1 MSRKHLLPTTKRA
14 KRSSSNHLSANNTPQ
29 ADTKTMADEQYQSF
43 SDDEEE
49 VFERWRCQVDKGQ
62 TPQRIDKYLS
72 EHMPGTSRNRIQ
84 NAAEAGNVW
93 ANGKPVASNYKVKP
107 LDIVQVLLDHEPH
120 DYSIRPENIPLNIVY
135 EDADLLVVNKPAG
148 LVVHPGHGNYEHT
161 LLNALA
167 YYFAE
172 SAKANGQT
180 PLDMNDPSIGLVH
193 RIDKD
198 TSGLLLIAKT
208 PEAKANLAHQFFEHT
223 TERTYNALV
232 WGTFAEDSGTIE
244 GALARDNRDRT
255 IYKVWNIEDNPNAKE
270 AITHW
275 RVLERYPYV
284 TLVECR
290 LETGRTHQIRV
301 HMKHIGHPL
310 FADEKYGGME
320 ILKGLRTQKY
330 RQYIQNC
337 FDLCPRQVLHAKTL
351 GFTHPRTGERMF
363 FDSLWPDDMTRLIDK
378 WRHYEPNTLC

>member
-1 MSRKHLLPTTKRA
+1 MSG
-14 KRSSSNHLSANNTPQ
+14 
-29 ADTKTMADEQYQSF
+29 
-43 SDDEEE
+43 
-49 VFERWRCQVDKGQ
+49 FERYSCTVDKGQ
-62 TPQRIDKYLS
+62 TPVRVDKYLS

-84 NAAEAGNVW
+84 QAAEAGNILV
-93 ANGKPVASNYKVKP
+93 NEQPVASNYKVKP
-107 LDIVQVLLDHEPH
+107 LDLVQVMLDHEPI
-120 DYSIRPENIPLNIVY
+120 DFTIQPENIPLEVVY
-135 EDADLLVVNKPAG
+135 EDADVLVINKPAG

-167 YYFAE
+167 YYFQ
-172 SAKANGQT
+172 QT
-180 PLDMNDPSIGLVH
+180 QAHLDINNPEIGLVH

-208 PEAKANLAHQFFEHT
+208 PEAKTNLGKQFFDHT

-232 WGTFAEDSGTIE
+232 WGTFTEESGTIT
-244 GALARDNRDRT
+244 GALARDTRDRT
-255 IYKVWNIEDNPNAKE
+255 IYRIYDLDENPNAKE

-275 RVLERYPYV
+275 RVLERFPYV

-290 LETGRTHQIRV
+290 LETGRPHQIRV
-301 HMKHIGHPL
+301 HMKSIGHPL

-330 RQYIQNC
+330 SQYIHNC
-337 FDLCPRQVLHAKTL
+337 FALCPRQVLHAKTL

-363 FDSLWPDDMTRLIDK
+363 FDSPWPADIEALIDK
-378 WRHYEPNTLC
+378 WRNYQPNTLL

>member
-1 MSRKHLLPTTKRA
+1 M
-14 KRSSSNHLSANNTPQ
+14 
-29 ADTKTMADEQYQSF
+29 DIEQ
-43 SDDEEE
+43 EELW
-49 VFERWRCQVDKGQ
+49 ERWRCEVDKGQ
-62 TPQRIDKYLS
+62 SKERVDKYLA
-72 EHMPGTSRNRIQ
+72 EHMTNTSRNRIQ
-84 NAAEAGNVW
+84 TAADAGNVW
-93 ANGKPVASNYKVKP
+93 VNGAPVASNYRVKP
-107 LDIVQVLLDHEPH
+107 GDIIQVLLDHEPH
-120 DYSIRPENIPLNIVY
+120 DYTITPENIPIDIVY
-135 EDADLLVVNKPAG
+135 EDEDVLVLNKPAG

-167 YYFAE
+167 YYFQG
-172 SAKANGQT
+172 KI
-180 PLDMNDPSIGLVH
+180 DMNDPSIGLVH

-208 PEAKANLAHQFFEHT
+208 PEAKTNLGRQFFDHT

-232 WGTFAEDSGTIE
+232 WGTFAEESGTIE

-255 IYKVWNIEDNPNAKE
+255 IYRVWDLEECPQAKE

-275 RVLERYPYV
+275 RVLERFPYV

-310 FADEKYGGME
+310 FCDEKYGGCE

-330 RQYIQNC
+330 KQFVENC
-337 FDLCPRQVLHAKTL
+337 FALCPRQVLHAKTL
-351 GFTHPRTGERMF
+351 GFTHPRTGERLF
-363 FDSLWPDDMTRLIDK
+363 FDSQWPEDMRGLIDK
-378 WRHYEPNTLC
+378 WRSYVPNTMG

>member
-1 MSRKHLLPTTKRA
+1 MS
-14 KRSSSNHLSANNTPQ
+14 
-29 ADTKTMADEQYQSF
+29 
-43 SDDEEE
+43 EEIVDIE
-49 VFERWRCQVDKGQ
+49 SEELWERWRCEVDKGQ
-62 TPQRIDKYLS
+62 GKERVDKYLA
-72 EHMPGTSRNRIQ
+72 EHMTNTSRNRIQ
-84 NAAEAGNVW
+84 TTADAGNVW
-93 ANGKPVASNYKVKP
+93 VNGKPVASNYRVKP
-107 LDIVQVLLDHEPH
+107 GDVIQVLLDHEPH
-120 DYSIRPENIPLNIVY
+120 DYTITPENIPLDIVY
-135 EDADLLVVNKPAG
+135 EDDDLLVVNKPAG

-167 YYFAE
+167 YYFGE
-172 SAKANGQT
+172 K
-180 PLDMNDPSIGLVH
+180 LDMNDPSIGLVH

-208 PEAKANLAHQFFEHT
+208 PEAKANLARQFFDHT

-232 WGTFAEDSGTIE
+232 WGTFKEQSGTIE

-255 IYKVWNIEDNPNAKE
+255 IYKVWDIEECPQAKE

-275 RVLERYPYV
+275 RVLEQFPYV

-310 FADEKYGGME
+310 FCDEKYGGCE

-330 RQYIQNC
+330 RQYIENC
-337 FDLCPRQVLHAKTL
+337 FALCPRQVLHAKTL
-351 GFTHPRTGERMF
+351 GFTHPRTGERLF
-363 FDSLWPDDMTRLIDK
+363 FDSQWPADMMALINK
-378 WRHYEPNTLC
+378 WRAYEPNVLT

>member
-1 MSRKHLLPTTKRA
+1 MSG
-14 KRSSSNHLSANNTPQ
+14 
-29 ADTKTMADEQYQSF
+29 
-43 SDDEEE
+43 
-49 VFERWRCQVDKGQ
+49 FERYSCTVDRGQ
-62 TPQRIDKYLS
+62 APIRVDKYLS

-84 NAAEAGNVW
+84 QAAEAGNILV
-93 ANGKPVASNYKVKP
+93 NEQPVASNYKVKP
-107 LDIVQVLLDHEPH
+107 LDLVQVMLDHEPI
-120 DYSIRPENIPLNIVY
+120 DFTILPENIPLEVVY
-135 EDADLLVVNKPAG
+135 EDEDVLVINKPAG

-167 YYFAE
+167 YYFQ
-172 SAKANGQT
+172 QT
-180 PLDMNDPSIGLVH
+180 QAHLDINNPEIGLVH

-208 PEAKANLAHQFFEHT
+208 PEAKTNLGKQFFDHT

-232 WGTFAEDSGTIE
+232 WGTFTEESGTIT
-244 GALARDNRDRT
+244 GALARDTRDRT
-255 IYKVWNIEDNPNAKE
+255 IYRIYDLEENPNAKE

-275 RVLERYPYV
+275 RVMERFPYV

-301 HMKHIGHPL
+301 HMKSIGHPL

-330 RQYIQNC
+330 SQYIHNC
-337 FDLCPRQVLHAKTL
+337 FALCPRQVLHAKTL

-363 FDSLWPDDMTRLIDK
+363 FDSPWPADIEALIDK
-378 WRHYEPNTLC
+378 WRNYQPNTLL

>member
-1 MSRKHLLPTTKRA
+1 MVL
-14 KRSSSNHLSANNTPQ
+14 
-29 ADTKTMADEQYQSF
+29 EQE
-43 SDDEEE
+43 DIW
-49 VFERWRCQVDKGQ
+49 ERWRCEVDKGQ
-62 TPQRIDKYLS
+62 APTRVDKYLA
-72 EHMPGTSRNRIQ
+72 EHMTNTSRNRIQ
-84 NAAEAGNVW
+84 TAADAGNVW

-107 LDIVQVLLDHEPH
+107 GDIIQVLLDHEPH
-120 DYSIRPENIPLNIVY
+120 DYTITPENIPLDIVY
-135 EDADLLVVNKPAG
+135 EDEDVLVVNKPAG

-167 YYFAE
+167 FYFGE
-172 SAKANGQT
+172 KI
-180 PLDMNDPSIGLVH
+180 DMNDPSIGLVH

-208 PEAKANLAHQFFEHT
+208 PEAKANLGKQFFDHT

-232 WGTFAEDSGTIE
+232 WGTFKEESGTIE

-255 IYKVWNIEDNPNAKE
+255 IYKVWSLEDCPQAKE

-275 RVLERYPYV
+275 RVLERFPYV
-284 TLVECR
+284 TLVECV

-310 FADEKYGGME
+310 FCDEKYGGKE

-330 RQYIQNC
+330 KQYIENC
-337 FDLCPRQVLHAKTL
+337 FALCPRQVLHARTL
-351 GFTHPRTGERMF
+351 GFTHPRTGERMH
-363 FDSLWPDDMTRLIDK
+363 FDSQWPQDMTMLINK
-378 WRHYEPNTLC
+378 WRNYETNTLG

>member
-1 MSRKHLLPTTKRA
+1 MSG
-14 KRSSSNHLSANNTPQ
+14 
-29 ADTKTMADEQYQSF
+29 
-43 SDDEEE
+43 
-49 VFERWRCQVDKGQ
+49 FERYSCTVDRGQ
-62 TPQRIDKYLS
+62 APIRVDKYLS

-84 NAAEAGNVW
+84 QAAEAGNILV
-93 ANGKPVASNYKVKP
+93 NEQPVASNYKVKP
-107 LDIVQVLLDHEPH
+107 LDLVQVMLDHEPI
-120 DYSIRPENIPLNIVY
+120 DFTILPENIPLEVVY
-135 EDADLLVVNKPAG
+135 EDADVLVINKPAG

-167 YYFAE
+167 YYFQ
-172 SAKANGQT
+172 QT
-180 PLDMNDPSIGLVH
+180 QAHLDINNPEIGLVH

-198 TSGLLLIAKT
+198 ASGLLLIAKT
-208 PEAKANLAHQFFEHT
+208 PEAKTNLGKQFFDHT

-232 WGTFAEDSGTIE
+232 WGTFTEESGTIT
-244 GALARDNRDRT
+244 GALARDTRDRT
-255 IYKVWNIEDNPNAKE
+255 IYRIYDLDENPNAKE

-275 RVLERYPYV
+275 RVLERFPYV

-301 HMKHIGHPL
+301 HMKSIGHPL

-330 RQYIQNC
+330 SQYIHNC
-337 FDLCPRQVLHAKTL
+337 FALCPRQVLHAKTL

-363 FDSLWPDDMTRLIDK
+363 FDSPWPADIEALIDK
-378 WRHYEPNTLC
+378 WRNYQPNTLL

>member
-1 MSRKHLLPTTKRA
+1 MD
-14 KRSSSNHLSANNTPQ
+14 
-29 ADTKTMADEQYQSF
+29 DTLDIEQ
-43 SDDEEE
+43 EELW
-49 VFERWRCQVDKGQ
+49 ERWRCEVDKGQ
-62 TPQRIDKYLS
+62 SKERVDKYLA
-72 EHMPGTSRNRIQ
+72 EHMTNTSRNRIQ
-84 NAAEAGNVW
+84 TAADAGNVW
-93 ANGKPVASNYKVKP
+93 VNGAPVASNYRVKP
-107 LDIVQVLLDHEPH
+107 GDIIQVLLDHEPH
-120 DYSIRPENIPLNIVY
+120 DYTITPENIPIDIVY
-135 EDADLLVVNKPAG
+135 EDEDVLVLNKPAG

-167 YYFAE
+167 YYFQG
-172 SAKANGQT
+172 KI
-180 PLDMNDPSIGLVH
+180 DMNDPSIGLVH

-208 PEAKANLAHQFFEHT
+208 PEAKTNLGRQFFDHT

-232 WGTFAEDSGTIE
+232 WGTFTEESGTIE

-255 IYKVWNIEDNPNAKE
+255 IYRVWDLEECPQAKE

-275 RVLERYPYV
+275 RVLERFPYV

-310 FADEKYGGME
+310 FCDEKYGGCE

-330 RQYIQNC
+330 KQFVENC
-337 FDLCPRQVLHAKTL
+337 FALCPRQVLHAKTL
-351 GFTHPRTGERMF
+351 GFTHPRTGERLF
-363 FDSLWPDDMTRLIDK
+363 FDSQWPEDMRGLIDK
-378 WRHYEPNTLC
+378 WRSYVPNTMG

>member
-1 MSRKHLLPTTKRA
+1 MSG
-14 KRSSSNHLSANNTPQ
+14 
-29 ADTKTMADEQYQSF
+29 
-43 SDDEEE
+43 
-49 VFERWRCQVDKGQ
+49 FERYSCTVDKGQ
-62 TPQRIDKYLS
+62 APVRVDKYLS

-84 NAAEAGNVW
+84 QAAEAGNILV
-93 ANGKPVASNYKVKP
+93 NEQPVASNYKVKP
-107 LDIVQVLLDHEPH
+107 LDLVQVMLDHEPI
-120 DYSIRPENIPLNIVY
+120 DFTIQPENIPLEVVY
-135 EDADLLVVNKPAG
+135 EDADVLVINKPAG

-167 YYFAE
+167 YYFQ
-172 SAKANGQT
+172 QT
-180 PLDMNDPSIGLVH
+180 QAHLDINNPEIGLVH

-208 PEAKANLAHQFFEHT
+208 PEAKTNLGKQFFDHT

-232 WGTFAEDSGTIE
+232 WGTFTEESGTIT
-244 GALARDNRDRT
+244 GALARDTRDRT
-255 IYKVWNIEDNPNAKE
+255 IYRIYDLDENPNAKE

-275 RVLERYPYV
+275 CVLERFPYV

-301 HMKHIGHPL
+301 HMKSIGHPL

-330 RQYIQNC
+330 SQYIHNC
-337 FDLCPRQVLHAKTL
+337 FALCPRQVLHAKTL

-363 FDSLWPDDMTRLIDK
+363 FDSPWPTDIEALIDK
-378 WRHYEPNTLC
+378 WRNYQPNTLL

>member
-1 MSRKHLLPTTKRA
+1 MSG
-14 KRSSSNHLSANNTPQ
+14 
-29 ADTKTMADEQYQSF
+29 
-43 SDDEEE
+43 
-49 VFERWRCQVDKGQ
+49 FERYSCTVDKGQ
-62 TPQRIDKYLS
+62 TPVRVDKYLS

-84 NAAEAGNVW
+84 QAAEAGNILV
-93 ANGKPVASNYKVKP
+93 NEQPVASNYKVKP
-107 LDIVQVLLDHEPH
+107 LDLVQVMLDHEPI
-120 DYSIRPENIPLNIVY
+120 DFTIQPENIPLEVVY
-135 EDADLLVVNKPAG
+135 EDKDVLVINKPAG

-167 YYFAE
+167 YYFQ
-172 SAKANGQT
+172 QT
-180 PLDMNDPSIGLVH
+180 QAHLDINNPEIGLVH

-208 PEAKANLAHQFFEHT
+208 PEAKTNLGKQFFDHT

-232 WGTFAEDSGTIE
+232 WGTFTEESGTIT
-244 GALARDNRDRT
+244 GALARDTRDRT
-255 IYKVWNIEDNPNAKE
+255 IYRIYDLDENPNAKE

-275 RVLERYPYV
+275 RVLERFPYV

-290 LETGRTHQIRV
+290 LETGRPHQIRV
-301 HMKHIGHPL
+301 HMKSIGHPL

-330 RQYIQNC
+330 SQYIHNC
-337 FDLCPRQVLHAKTL
+337 FALCPRQVLHAKTL

-363 FDSLWPDDMTRLIDK
+363 FDSPWPADIEALIDK
-378 WRHYEPNTLC
+378 WRNYQPNSLL

>member
-1 MSRKHLLPTTKRA
+1 M
-14 KRSSSNHLSANNTPQ
+14 
-29 ADTKTMADEQYQSF
+29 
-43 SDDEEE
+43 DDEIY
-49 VFERWRCQVDKGQ
+49 ERWRTQVDKGQ
-62 TPQRIDKYLS
+62 TPQRVDKYLS
-72 EHMPGTSRNRIQ
+72 EHMAGTSRNRIQ
-84 NAAEAGNVW
+84 TAAEAGNVW
-93 ANGKPVASNYKVKP
+93 VNGTPVASNYKVKP
-107 LDIVQVLLDHEPH
+107 LDVVQVLLDHEPN
-120 DYSIRPENIPLNIVY
+120 DYTIRPEAIPLTVVY

-148 LVVHPGHGNYEHT
+148 MVVHPGHGNYEHT

-167 YYFAE
+167 FYFQ
-172 SAKANGQT
+172 GQQGI
-180 PLDMNDPSIGLVH
+180 DMNDPDIGLVH

-208 PEAKANLAHQFFEHT
+208 PEAKTSLGRQFFDHT

-232 WGTFAEDSGTIE
+232 WGTFAEDSGTVE

-255 IYKVWNIEDNPNAKE
+255 IYRIWDLEENPNAKE
-270 AITHW
+270 AVTHW
-275 RVLERYPYV
+275 RVLERYPYT

-301 HMKHIGHPL
+301 HMKSIGHPL

-330 RQYIQNC
+330 RQYIENC
-337 FDLCPRQVLHAKTL
+337 FALCPRQVLHAKTL

-363 FDSLWPDDMTRLIDK
+363 FDSEWPEDMTNLITK
-378 WRHYEPNTLC
+378 WRNYEPNTLG

>member
-1 MSRKHLLPTTKRA
+1 M
-14 KRSSSNHLSANNTPQ
+14 
-29 ADTKTMADEQYQSF
+29 
-43 SDDEEE
+43 DDEIY
-49 VFERWRCQVDKGQ
+49 ERWRTQVDKGQ
-62 TPQRIDKYLS
+62 TPQRVDKYLS
-72 EHMPGTSRNRIQ
+72 EHIAGTSRNRIQ
-84 NAAEAGNVW
+84 TAAEAGNVW
-93 ANGKPVASNYKVKP
+93 VNGAPVASNYKVKP
-107 LDIVQVLLDHEPH
+107 LDVVQVLLDHEPN
-120 DYSIRPENIPLNIVY
+120 DYTIRPEAIPLTVVY

-148 LVVHPGHGNYEHT
+148 MVVHPGHGNYEHT

-167 YYFAE
+167 FYFQ
-172 SAKANGQT
+172 GQQGI
-180 PLDMNDPSIGLVH
+180 DMNDPDIGLVH

-208 PEAKANLAHQFFEHT
+208 PEAKTSLGRQFFDHT

-232 WGTFAEDSGTIE
+232 WGTFAEDSGTVE

-255 IYKVWNIEDNPNAKE
+255 IYRIWDLEENPNAKE
-270 AITHW
+270 AVTHW
-275 RVLERYPYV
+275 RVLERYPYT

-301 HMKHIGHPL
+301 HMKSIGHPL

-330 RQYIQNC
+330 RQYIENC
-337 FDLCPRQVLHAKTL
+337 FALCPRQVLHAKTL

-363 FDSLWPDDMTRLIDK
+363 FDSEWPEDMTNLITK
-378 WRHYEPNTLC
+378 WRNYEPNTLG

>member
-1 MSRKHLLPTTKRA
+1 MSG
-14 KRSSSNHLSANNTPQ
+14 
-29 ADTKTMADEQYQSF
+29 
-43 SDDEEE
+43 
-49 VFERWRCQVDKGQ
+49 FERYSCTVDKGQ
-62 TPQRIDKYLS
+62 TPVRIDKYLS
-72 EHMPGTSRNRIQ
+72 EHIPGTSRNRIQ
-84 NAAEAGNVW
+84 QAAEAGNILV
-93 ANGKPVASNYKVKP
+93 NEQPVASNYKVKP
-107 LDIVQVLLDHEPH
+107 LDLVQVMLDHEPI
-120 DYSIRPENIPLNIVY
+120 DFTIQPENIPIEVVY
-135 EDADLLVVNKPAG
+135 EDEDVLVINKPAG

-167 YYFAE
+167 YYFQ
-172 SAKANGQT
+172 QT
-180 PLDMNDPSIGLVH
+180 QAHLDINNPEIGLVH

-208 PEAKANLAHQFFEHT
+208 PEAKTNLGKQFFDHT

-232 WGTFAEDSGTIE
+232 WGTFTEESGTIT
-244 GALARDNRDRT
+244 GALARDTRDRT
-255 IYKVWNIEDNPNAKE
+255 IYRIYDLEENPNAKE

-275 RVLERYPYV
+275 RVLERFPYV

-301 HMKHIGHPL
+301 HMKAIGHPL

-330 RQYIQNC
+330 SQYIHNC
-337 FDLCPRQVLHAKTL
+337 FALCPRQVLHAKTL

-363 FDSLWPDDMTRLIDK
+363 FDSPWPTDIAALIDK
-378 WRHYEPNTLC
+378 WRNYQPNTLL

>member
-1 MSRKHLLPTTKRA
+1 MSG
-14 KRSSSNHLSANNTPQ
+14 
-29 ADTKTMADEQYQSF
+29 
-43 SDDEEE
+43 
-49 VFERWRCQVDKGQ
+49 FERYSCTVDKGQ
-62 TPQRIDKYLS
+62 SPVRVDKYLS

-84 NAAEAGNVW
+84 QAAEAGNILV
-93 ANGKPVASNYKVKP
+93 NEQPVASNYKVKP
-107 LDIVQVLLDHEPH
+107 LDLVQVMLDHEPI
-120 DYSIRPENIPLNIVY
+120 DFTILPENIPLEVVY
-135 EDADLLVVNKPAG
+135 EDEDVLVINKPAG

-167 YYFAE
+167 YYFQ
-172 SAKANGQT
+172 QT
-180 PLDMNDPSIGLVH
+180 QAHLDINNPEIGLVH

-208 PEAKANLAHQFFEHT
+208 PEAKTNLGKQFFDHT

-232 WGTFAEDSGTIE
+232 WGTFTEESGTIT
-244 GALARDNRDRT
+244 GALARDTRDRT
-255 IYKVWNIEDNPNAKE
+255 IYRIYDLEENPNAKE

-275 RVLERYPYV
+275 RVLERFPYV

-301 HMKHIGHPL
+301 HMKSIGHPL

-330 RQYIQNC
+330 SQYIHNC
-337 FDLCPRQVLHAKTL
+337 FALCPRQVLHAKTL

-363 FDSLWPDDMTRLIDK
+363 FDSPWPTDIAALIDK
-378 WRHYEPNTLC
+378 WRNYQPNTLL

>member
-1 MSRKHLLPTTKRA
+1 MSG
-14 KRSSSNHLSANNTPQ
+14 
-29 ADTKTMADEQYQSF
+29 
-43 SDDEEE
+43 
-49 VFERWRCQVDKGQ
+49 FERYSCTVDKGQ
-62 TPQRIDKYLS
+62 TPVRVDKYLS

-84 NAAEAGNVW
+84 QAAEAGNILV
-93 ANGKPVASNYKVKP
+93 NEQPVASNYKVKP
-107 LDIVQVLLDHEPH
+107 LDLVQVMLDHEPI
-120 DYSIRPENIPLNIVY
+120 DFTIQPENIPLEVVY
-135 EDADLLVVNKPAG
+135 EDKDVLVINKPAG

-167 YYFAE
+167 YYFQ
-172 SAKANGQT
+172 QT
-180 PLDMNDPSIGLVH
+180 QTHLDINNPEIGLVH

-208 PEAKANLAHQFFEHT
+208 PEAKTNLGKQFFDHT

-232 WGTFAEDSGTIE
+232 WGTFTEESGTIT
-244 GALARDNRDRT
+244 GALARDTRDRT
-255 IYKVWNIEDNPNAKE
+255 IYRIYDLDENPNAKE

-275 RVLERYPYV
+275 RVLERFPYV

-301 HMKHIGHPL
+301 HMKSIGHPL

-330 RQYIQNC
+330 SQYIHNC
-337 FDLCPRQVLHAKTL
+337 FALCPRQVLHAKTL

-363 FDSLWPDDMTRLIDK
+363 FDSPWPTDIDALIDK
-378 WRHYEPNTLC
+378 WRNYQPNTLL

>member
-1 MSRKHLLPTTKRA
+1 MSG
-14 KRSSSNHLSANNTPQ
+14 
-29 ADTKTMADEQYQSF
+29 
-43 SDDEEE
+43 
-49 VFERWRCQVDKGQ
+49 FERYSCTVDKGQ
-62 TPQRIDKYLS
+62 TPVRVDKYLS

-84 NAAEAGNVW
+84 QAAEAGNILV
-93 ANGKPVASNYKVKP
+93 NEQPVASNYKVKP
-107 LDIVQVLLDHEPH
+107 LDLVQVMLDHEPI
-120 DYSIRPENIPLNIVY
+120 DFTIQPENIPLEVVY
-135 EDADLLVVNKPAG
+135 EDKDVLVINKPAG

-167 YYFAE
+167 YYFQ
-172 SAKANGQT
+172 QT
-180 PLDMNDPSIGLVH
+180 QAHLDINNPEIGLVH

-208 PEAKANLAHQFFEHT
+208 PEAKTNLGKQFFDHT

-232 WGTFAEDSGTIE
+232 WGTFTEESGTIT
-244 GALARDNRDRT
+244 GALARDTRDRT
-255 IYKVWNIEDNPNAKE
+255 IYRIYDLDENPNAKE

-275 RVLERYPYV
+275 RVLERFPYV

-301 HMKHIGHPL
+301 HMKSIGHPL

-330 RQYIQNC
+330 SQYIHNC
-337 FDLCPRQVLHAKTL
+337 FALCPRQVLHAKTL
-351 GFTHPRTGERMF
+351 GFIHPRTGERMF
-363 FDSLWPDDMTRLIDK
+363 FDSPWPADIEALIDK
-378 WRHYEPNTLC
+378 WRNYQPNTLL